1 MPVYNS
7 EKYVRFAIN
16 SIIKQKYKNWELIIV
31 NDSSNKTT
39 KNILDTYKFDKIR
52 IIHLKKNLGP
62 YKAIDL
68 ALKKANG
75 KYIAFLDSDDA
86 SSKNRIGSQVSELEK
101 NKKIGLVISKYK
113 IIDQRNKIIKNSRS
127 YSKKE
132 FNRKFPCENLC
143 CNSSAMFR
151 KSILK
156 KIKFYNKNFFYS
168 NDYNFYLKIFSL
180 TSIKLINKYY
190 TFYRVHKENRT
201 HLLKEKNIIFESLQ
215 HLKWSK
221 KKGLINKDNIMLY
234 YKNLLKNY
242 FKLFLIQINV
252 RDKN

>member
-7 EKYVRFAIN
+7 EKYVKFAIN
-16 SIIKQKYKNWELIIV
+16 SVIKQNYKNWELIIV

-39 KNILDTYKFDKIR
+39 RDILNAYKCNKIK

-75 KYIAFLDSDDA
+75 KYIAFLDSDDV
-86 SSKNRIGSQVSELEK
+86 SSKNRIRSQIFELEK
-101 NKKIGLVISKYK
+101 NKKIGLVVSKYK
-113 IIDQRNKIIKNSRS
+113 IIDERNKIIKNSQF

-156 KIKFYNKNFFYS
+156 KTKFYNKNFFYS
-168 NDYNFYLKIFSL
+168 NDYNFYLKIFCL
-180 TSIKLINKYY
+180 TSIKLINKYF

-201 HLLKEKNIIFESLQ
+201 HLLKEKNIIFEYLQ
-215 HLKWSK
+215 HLRWSK

-242 FKLFLIQINV
+242 LKLFLIQINV
-252 RDKN
+252 RGKN

>member
-7 EKYVRFAIN
+7 EKYVKFAIN

-31 NDSSNKTT
+31 NDSSNEST
-39 KNILDTYKFDKIR
+39 KNILDAYKCNKIK

-86 SSKNRIGSQVSELEK
+86 SSENRIGSQVSELEK
-101 NKKIGLVISKYK
+101 NKKIGLIVSKYK
-113 IIDQRNKIIKNSRS
+113 VIDENNKIIKNSRS

-143 CNSSAMFR
+143 CNSSAMLR

-156 KIKFYNKNFFYS
+156 KIKFYNKNIFYS
-168 NDYNFYLKIFSL
+168 YDYNFYLKIFSL

-190 TFYRVHKENRT
+190 TFYRVHKESRT

-215 HLKWSK
+215 HLRWSK
-221 KKGLINKDNIMLY
+221 KKGLINKDNIILY

-242 FKLFLIQINV
+242 LKLFLIKINV